1 VRGRGELASEPV
13 DVVLV
18 AELMGHAAVN
28 TTRRYTL
35 PTEVD
40 KTRALDALTT
50 DR

>member
-1 VRGRGELASEPV
+1 MATEPV

-18 AELMGHAAVN
+18 AELLGHADLD

-35 PTEVD
+35 PTHVD
-40 KTRALDALTT
+40 KTRALEVLTI